1 MPGEVAAWG
10 STGLA
15 GAREGTTLDATHAAS
30 AFTPA
35 AFMIFPADLTT
46 VGAPPPNAF
55 PDPLTVGFS
64 SLAARIQPRATECR
78 RGLSQHHS
86 GPVCAPQLPFAP
98 VADAQGRAVDSRR
111 PKARHGTRLVTRDLL
126 QLGKDEA
133 VG

>member
-1 MPGEVAAWG
+1 MGLDMPGEVAAWG

-64 SLAARIQPRATECR
+64 SLAARIQPSNRMQEGTQPTSLR
-78 RGLSQHHS
+78 TGLCASAPVRPGGGCS
-86 GPVCAPQLPFAP
+86 GP
-98 VADAQGRAVDSRR
+98 S
-111 PKARHGTRLVTRDLL
+111 
-126 QLGKDEA
+126 
-133 VG
+133 